1 MKSKSTFYL
10 IKVKSRLAPPLD
22 SFIRFRAKTLKRF
35 LFESLAIRRN
45 LNSKYPYETPAPH
58 SIFGNIRYFLKSTMF
73 SQGSSYI
80 NRQLNTRMAIFLLIS
95 TIITMSPLLLE
106 QTYAWDTNTSVS
118 KVLEALGDPVADH
131 AIEYTKAMVEFQG

>member
-1 MKSKSTFYL
+1 MK
-10 IKVKSRLAPPLD
+10 R
-22 SFIRFRAKTLKRF
+22 
-35 LFESLAIRRN
+35 SLSLRI
-45 LNSKYPYETPAPH
+45 
-58 SIFGNIRYFLKSTMF
+58 KSTMF
-73 SQGSSYI
+73 SQRSSYI
-80 NRQLNTRMAIFLLIS
+80 NKQLNARIAIFLLIS